1 MTTGL
6 GRWDAA
12 TVSAMLGAA
21 VLGAQFVVGKAA
33 RDALFLANFDP
44 TALPAMIIGSS
55 VFAIVL
61 VVASSKV
68 LAKASP
74 ESYIPAAF
82 AVSAA
87 LLLAL
92 WPLAAQR
99 PRVASPL
106 LYLMV
111 SAVGPMLS
119 SGFWLIATDRFDP
132 RSAKRRFGLIGAAGT
147 IGGLLAGLGAAAVA
161 TASGVGATILLLAA
175 LNAVAA
181 WQTRSWARQLA
192 TTARSGV
199 EPAAVPTR
207 SGARILLDTPYLRN
221 LASIV
226 LLGTIAAAFADYVFK
241 VQAKAVFADGSALGG
256 FLALY
261 YAAVNLVS
269 FAVQAFVT
277 RPVLERLGLSAAIS
291 APSVAFVAGG
301 FAALVAPGFPMI
313 VAMRASEA
321 VLRGSLLRSAYE
333 ILYTPIP
340 PADKRAIKA
349 VVDVGVDRFGDIL
362 GFGAIQLLLWAAVD
376 GRLATLVG
384 LAIVCSLLAVA
395 VSHRVSR
402 GYVSALERRLLDRA
416 VELDVEDIGD
426 WQTRTVAFRTLGLTQ
441 STSTAAVGQAA
452 GPPPISSAEGELR
465 DLEALRARN
474 ADAARRVLRREGGLS
489 PALVPDAI
497 RLLEWD
503 EVASDAVR
511 ALRGVA
517 EEHVGGLID
526 ALIDPNRP
534 FAVRRRLARVCS
546 VCVSQRAAD
555 GLLLGLDD
563 LRFEVRFQ
571 CGRSL
576 AAIVERNPRVHI
588 DAARV
593 ASIVLREVAVNR
605 QVWESRQ
612 LIDDVAEDELSALE
626 LIVGSRAGRAL
637 EHVFTLL
644 GLVLSREPLRLAYR
658 GLHSTDQGLRGTALE
673 YLESVLPPEIRDR
686 LWPLLE
692 GGPSVS
698 ARRPREEILQ
708 DLLRSH
714 QSILDLEH
722 PTRRRG

>member
-1 MTTGL
+1 
-6 GRWDAA
+6 
-12 TVSAMLGAA
+12 MLGAA
-21 VLGAQFVVGKAA
+21 MLAAQFVVGKAA

-61 VVASSKV
+61 VVASAKV

-87 LLLAL
+87 VLLVL
-92 WPLAAQR
+92 WPLAAQL

-119 SGFWLIATDRFDP
+119 SGFWLIATERFDP
-132 RSAKRRFGLIGAAGT
+132 RSAKRRFGVIGAAGT

-161 TASGVGATILLLAA
+161 TASGVGATILLLAV

-181 WQTRSWARQLA
+181 WQTRSWARQPA
-192 TTARSGV
+192 TPALSGV

-221 LASIV
+221 LATIV

-241 VQAKAVFADGSALGG
+241 VQVKAVFADGSALGG

-291 APSVAFVAGG
+291 APSLAFVAGG

-333 ILYTPIP
+333 ILFTPIA
-340 PADKRAIKA
+340 PADKRAVKA

-376 GRLATLVG
+376 GRLATLIG

-395 VSHRVSR
+395 VTHRVSR
-402 GYVSALERRLLDRA
+402 GYVDALERRLLDRA
-416 VELDVEDIGD
+416 IELDVDDIGD
-426 WQTRTVAFRTLGLTQ
+426 WQTRTVAFRTVGLTQ

-452 GPPPISSAEGELR
+452 GHPPISSSAEGELR
-465 DLEALRARN
+465 DLEALRSRN
-474 ADAARRVLRREGGLS
+474 TDAARRVLGREGGLS

-503 EVASDAVR
+503 AVSADVVR

-534 FAVRRRLARVCS
+534 FTVRRRLARVCS

-576 AAIVERNPRVHI
+576 AAIVERNPRVRL
-588 DAARV
+588 DAVRV
-593 ASIVLREVAVNR
+593 SSIVLREVGVSL

-612 LIDDVAEDELSALE
+612 LIDSVPEDERSALE
-626 LIVGSRAGRAL
+626 LVAGSRAASRAL

-644 GLVLSREPLRLAYR
+644 GLVLPSEPLRVAYR
-658 GLHSTDQGLRGTALE
+658 GLHSADQGLRGTALE

-692 GGPSVS
+692 GGRVQ
-698 ARRPREEILQ
+698 PR
-708 DLLRSH
+708 S
-714 QSILDLEH
+714 
-722 PTRRRG
+722 G